1 MKKILLIEDNL
12 EVAKTRKKFSPWPTT
27 KVLTA
32 PNGKLGVELAQH
44 ENLTLLS
51 AIS

>member
-12 EVAKTRKKFSPWPTT
+12 EVRENTEEILTLASY

-32 PNGKLGVELAQH
+32 PNGKLLV
-44 ENLTLLS
+44 LS
-51 AIS
+51 